1 MSNRGDRPLPGPALR
16 GMNWRLEDG
25 PGFDTLSR
33 THYDST
39 PETEPTAA
47 MTDLERGHDRGAY
60 TPQTDGAPLAFDAR
74 EPRRRRP
81 FPVTLVLSV
90 LILLGLIFALIFIY
104 RSGVREEG
112 APPQPVGEP
121 VGAVREAAPAE
132 AQPTDAAAGL
142 DVYTDDVTA
151 TPSAPVF
158 TAPPEAPVARPAA
171 PAPVAVAPVPA
182 PVQPAPAR
190 PSPTPAPAAATPARP
205 ATAPVVTP
213 RPAPAPAPTA
223 PTMRPTPPATPP
235 PATPAPAAA
244 PVVSAGGGASAQ
256 IGAYNTREQAQAALA
271 GAAGGRP
278 TRIEPVSGTGR
289 RSTRPDPFPGI
300 ARRPRPSAR
309 PGASSGE
316 PGLHPRLP
324 SALELSPSRAGFLP
338 ETEAVGLHPVRRN
351 VVTSRPDPG
360 PDRSAARGGGRSR
373 RPGHRRPGG
382 RARAAVEASSG
393 AAPAAPPSSSASS
406 TSRS

>member
-271 GAAGGRP
+271 GAAGGRS
-278 TRIEPVSGTGR
+278 TRVEPVERNGQTLYRAIVTGFPDRAAAQSFCGSRPGGVHRPMSRACILGCAGT
-289 RSTRPDPFPGI
+289 SLTPDERDFFRD
-300 ARRPRPSAR
+300 AA
-309 PGASSGE
+309 PGASSCS
-316 PGLHPRLP
+316 PAMWSRL
-324 SALELSPSRAGFLP
+324 
-338 ETEAVGLHPVRRN
+338 T
-351 VVTSRPDPG
+351 RP
-360 PDRSAARGGGRSR
+360 AR
-373 RPGHRRPGG
+373 
-382 RARAAVEASSG
+382 
-393 AAPAAPPSSSASS
+393 
-406 TSRS
+406 